1 MTDDDLRSV
10 EHPYTRSEADWNAF
24 VERYRQHN
32 ARVRRRGWIWF
43 VVTVAGI
50 LGLVGVRMWWG

>member
-24 VERYRQHN
+24 VEKHRQHN
-32 ARVRRRGWIWF
+32 LRKRRGWLSLVITVGVILAL
-43 VVTVAGI
+43 VV
-50 LGLVGVRMWWG
+50 VRMWWR